1 MKKSLG
7 SPLLI
12 MMSLWGDS
20 DYFDFN
26 LSVDNPHPFVKE
38 GVTITFKAHQ
48 KNHKNTMFFEL
59 TPPHNKSYKLQLIDK
74 KDNISAYHDKYITYR
89 YRLYPLKEGNIS
101 LPFTLQVATVSDESV
116 KTFVTGSWDE
126 VNPMAKTTYNPK
138 VPPIILQVQPI
149 KAVDLVGDFTL
160 TESEIPPQIDA
171 YKQLNILYT
180 LKGEGYPNIPK
191 QLLKKQKDVEAFL
204 ELRSPNPQ
212 THLYNY
218 ALVAEHVFTLP
229 AITLHAFSPKKNRY
243 YTLQTKAHHIAVTP
257 LKQEEILDKKENFP
271 SKSPIN
277 IVSILNALLLF
288 VAGYLTAIFKPLSF
302 WKKTDK
308 QDNPLKKEIQKS
320 NDAKTLLKLLLSHNN
335 QVFKPYIQ
343 ELEALLYH
351 DKPHKLQEIKDQLL
365 KQL

>member
-7 SPLLI
+7 SLLLI

-38 GVTITFKAHQ
+38 GITITFKAHQ

-89 YRLYPLKEGNIS
+89 YHLYPLKEGNIS

-160 TESEIPPQIDA
+160 TESEIPQQIDA

-218 ALVAEHVFTLP
+218 ALVAEHDFTLP
-229 AITLHAFSPKKNRY
+229 AITIHAFSPKKNRY
-243 YTLQTKAHHIAVTP
+243 YTLQTKAQHIAVTP

-277 IVSILNALLLF
+277 IISILNALLLF
-288 VAGYLTAIFKPLSF
+288 VAGYLTATLMPFSRM
-302 WKKTDK
+302 KKK
-308 QDNPLKKEIQKS
+308 SKKHNQLKEYIQQSK
-320 NDAKTLLKLLLSHNN
+320 DAKTLLKLLLSQDNRAFEN
-335 QVFKPYIQ
+335 AIQ
-343 ELEALLYH
+343 ELESLLYH
-351 DKPHKLQEIKDQLL
+351 DSSHKLQEIKEKLL